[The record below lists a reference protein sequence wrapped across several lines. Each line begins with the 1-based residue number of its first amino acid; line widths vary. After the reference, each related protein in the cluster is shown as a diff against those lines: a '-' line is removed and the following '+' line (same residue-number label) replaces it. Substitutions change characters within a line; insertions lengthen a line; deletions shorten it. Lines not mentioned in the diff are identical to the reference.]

1 MADKKKILSFDT
13 TLRDPERIIK
23 YLKLLNNYRN
33 RVLDYDLILD
43 FTENLISQKLYQPQ
57 SLYTKYPEFKSKE
70 FFTIKDA
77 KFIMKRFPQNHGA
90 GGWRKGIEGW
100 GARFYQSFATSNQL
114 GFIHTEKGEKIIFGE
129 SGDKLISLND
139 EERGKV
145 YGIFVNALAK
155 FNSNNPKNA
164 NLLSQNSLP
173 LLLKLLKIFKEHNS
187 FLERREIPIIL
198 VWDNN
203 NAQDLFKTINEFRN
217 GLPKNISKDKYN
229 KKLFDY
235 CIGITGDKKVDNGKP
250 KIFGTKTSKETLLV
264 EYPSSYQK
272 YLGMSN
278 LIIKKRFKNKSVY
291 TYDEKQEKLVKYI
304 ISKYLNNP
312 VIKDFESFFSHI
324 STLDPKLYDD
334 YIVES
339 YTDDSQL
346 DKWAKHFRWEKVKNF
361 LLKLSADKSK
371 VNFSREENMVDTPSL
386 ALEWLV
392 SLALKLKIKDNYK
405 IYPRYHVDSEGKPT
419 RHADGESNT
428 KSGVDA
434 IIQNQNKF
442 FTLEP
447 TLLTGTQ
454 QFYKESFS
462 NFRHLKNE
470 LKYQVKQNKSHG
482 ICLQIS
488 PNPDPDTLEFAIFEN
503 NRNKNMQI
511 IPISIKQFVNILEK
525 SNSMDAFISNYSEN
539 IDKCDNCGSFLN

>member
-13 TLRDPERIIK
+13 TLRNPERIIK

-33 RVLDYDLILD
+33 RVLDYDLILE
-43 FTENLISQKLYQPQ
+43 FTENLISQKLYIPQ
-57 SLYTKYPEFKSKE
+57 NLYTKYPKFKSKD
-70 FFTIKDA
+70 FFSIKEA
-77 KFIMKRFPQNHGA
+77 KFIMNEFPQKHGA
-90 GGWRKGIEGW
+90 GGWKKDTEGW
-100 GARFYQSFATSNQL
+100 GARFYQSLATSNQL
-114 GFIHTEKGEKIIFGE
+114 GFVDTEKGKKIIFGE

-145 YGIFVNALAK
+145 FGIFVNALAK

-173 LLLKLLKIFKEHNS
+173 LLLKLLKIFKEHNL
-187 FLERREIPIIL
+187 FLERREIPIVLI
-198 VWDNN
+198 WDNN
-203 NAQDLFKTINEFRN
+203 KAQDLFKAIVKFRN
-217 GLPKNISKDKYN
+217 DLPKRISKSMYN

-235 CIGITGDKKVDNGKP
+235 CIDITGDEKVVGGKP
-250 KIFGTKTSKETLLV
+250 KIFGTKTSEKTLLV
-264 EYPSSYQK
+264 EYPSSYRN
-272 YLGMSN
+272 YIGMSN
-278 LIIKKRFKNKSVY
+278 LIIRKRFNSKSIY
-291 TYDEKQEKLVKYI
+291 IYDEKQEKLVNYI
-304 ISKYLNNP
+304 ISEYLNKP
-312 VIKDFESFFSHI
+312 VIKDFENFFSYSSI
-324 STLDPKLYDD
+324 LDPKLYDD

-346 DKWAKHFRWEKVKNF
+346 NKWSNHFKWIKVKSY
-361 LLKLSADKSK
+361 LLKLSTDKSN
-371 VNFSREENMVDTPSL
+371 VDFSRDQDMVDTPSL

-405 IYPRYHVDSEGKPT
+405 IYPRYHVDSEGRPT

-462 NFRHLKNE
+462 NLRHLKNE
-470 LKYQVKQNKSHG
+470 FKYQVKQKK
-482 ICLQIS
+482 I
-488 PNPDPDTLEFAIFEN
+488 
-503 NRNKNMQI
+503 
-511 IPISIKQFVNILEK
+511 
-525 SNSMDAFISNYSEN
+525 
-539 IDKCDNCGSFLN
+539 